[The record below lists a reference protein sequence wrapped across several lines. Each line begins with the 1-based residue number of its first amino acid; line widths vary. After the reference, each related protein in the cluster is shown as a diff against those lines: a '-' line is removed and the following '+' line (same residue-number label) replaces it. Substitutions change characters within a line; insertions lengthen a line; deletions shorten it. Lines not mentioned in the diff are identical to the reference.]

1 MSSDTGIQPSHHP
14 EDSGPGSTNS
24 SPSESQK
31 LMWRVLVVIRVK
43 IHDPEPELS
52 VRAVLCQGGW
62 LAKQAAVTARV
73 MSHHGD

>member
-1 MSSDTGIQPSHHP
+1 
-14 EDSGPGSTNS
+14 
-24 SPSESQK
+24 
-31 LMWRVLVVIRVK
+31 MWRVLVVIRVK